1 MDNNTSKVKKVAL
14 KILRRSFL
22 ILLILVGFF
31 TLFYGI
37 SMHSMQMKQISK
49 AGKLIDSGEMG
60 ELYHL
65 VKKDMIITQGFFYLS
80 FVISVSCL
88 IMIIVYLTISLEIAK
103 RKLKSKQTESKVKS
117 NGTCT

>member
-1 MDNNTSKVKKVAL
+1 
-14 KILRRSFL
+14 
-22 ILLILVGFF
+22 
-31 TLFYGI
+31 
-37 SMHSMQMKQISK
+37 MHSMQTKQISK

-88 IMIIVYLTISLEIAK
+88 IMIIFHLTISLKIAK
-103 RKLKSKQTESKVKS
+103 RKLKSKQTEAKIKS
-117 NGTCT
+117 NDTRTRS